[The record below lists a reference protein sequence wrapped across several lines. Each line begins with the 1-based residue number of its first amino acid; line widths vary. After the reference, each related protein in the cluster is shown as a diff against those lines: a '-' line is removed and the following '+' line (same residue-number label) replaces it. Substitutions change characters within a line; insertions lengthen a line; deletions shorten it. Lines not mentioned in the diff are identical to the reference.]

1 MKLQS
6 KILRLSSLFLGLVT
20 IAFFAR
26 DGHLE
31 AQNATLYLQ
40 NINYSVQVGM
50 YERFRSTHAD
60 VVMLGNSLSYNA
72 NWNELLGRNNIANRG
87 IVGDLTDGYLH
98 RLSYVYKLSPRLCF
112 IEGGVND
119 IYENRPPKEI
129 IRNYRQIVDTLRAHH
144 IMPIIQ
150 STLFVGAKWRHA
162 REKNTE
168 IQELNELLAGFAK
181 EQSIQFLDI
190 NALVSTDGLLR
201 GELTY
206 DGVHLN
212 ARGYSYWVPEVEK
225 VLVKNG
231 L

>member
-20 IAFFAR
+20 VAFFAR
-26 DGHLE
+26 DGHLQ
-31 AQNATLYLQ
+31 AQKATLYLQ
-40 NINYSVQVGM
+40 NVNYNIQVGM
-50 YERFRSTHAD
+50 YESFRSTHAD

-72 NWNELLGRNNIANRG
+72 NWNELLGRSNIANRG
-87 IVGDLTDGYLH
+87 IVSDLTDGYLH

-119 IYENRPPKEI
+119 VYENRPPKEAV
-129 IRNYRQIVDTLRAHH
+129 RNFRQIVDTLRAHH
-144 IMPIIQ
+144 IIPIIQ
-150 STLFVGAKWRHA
+150 STLFVGAKWHHA
-162 REKNTE
+162 REKNAE

-201 GELTY
+201 DELTF

-212 ARGYSYWVPEVEK
+212 ARGYSYWVSEVEN
-225 VLVKNG
+225 VLVRNG